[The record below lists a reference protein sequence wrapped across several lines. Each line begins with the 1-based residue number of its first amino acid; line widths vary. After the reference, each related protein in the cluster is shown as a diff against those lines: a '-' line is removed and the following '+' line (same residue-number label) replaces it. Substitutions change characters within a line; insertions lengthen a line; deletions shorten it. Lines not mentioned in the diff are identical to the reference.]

1 MLRFV
6 SILLVTFYS
15 LIAIGLSVSISFCG
29 NRIVDIQFFQEAE
42 YCCKTPKKCCSK
54 VNLSFELQEEVKP
67 IDFLKIKFQN
77 LKITFGLTEK
87 ILIPF
92 KTLLNDFFLKIKT
105 FESKYFLSETRLYLM
120 FCCLKI
126 CENNYN

>member
-15 LIAIGLSVSISFCG
+15 LIAIGLSVSISYCG
-29 NRIVDIQFFQEAE
+29 NRIVDIQFFQDAE

-67 IDFLKIKFQN
+67 L
-77 LKITFGLTEK
+77 
-87 ILIPF
+87 
-92 KTLLNDFFLKIKT
+92 DFFNLSFKVQSFDLFHFT
-105 FESKYFLSETRLYLM
+105 PNYDLDFEKLFLTRWVGYKRFYELYPNLFTQYLYLKY
-120 FCCLKI
+120 CNLKI
-126 CENNYN
+126 CE